1 MEHYVEPDPKFVKEI
16 INAGGKSLKKCF
28 QCATCSVVCP
38 LSPDKDP
45 FPRKEMIWAQW
56 GLKEKLL
63 ADPDIWLCH
72 QCNDCSAQCP
82 RGAKP
87 GEVLGALRAV
97 AIANYSFPSFF
108 GKLFHSPVFLPVLF
122 LIPVVLLGIYFS
134 IFGFHI
140 PEGEVVF
147 SNFIDHTH
155 VEIVGM
161 ALGAYVILAIL
172 IGLWR
177 YWRAITADKGRIINV
192 PIGLE
197 GKVEQTETFWGALI
211 PALIDIIFHNKFKE
225 CGEANYRYFAHLGV
239 FYGFILLGI
248 STLGAVV
255 YLLMGRELGL
265 PVTDPVKI
273 IGNVGAV
280 MLLAGCTWLV
290 YARIVKGDKFGVGS
304 YFDWYFLGILYLVGI
319 TGALTELARLL
330 QSTVAYWLYLVHL
343 VVVFALLI
351 YAPYSK
357 FAHLAYRAITMV
369 YERCYAS
376 ERTVKEA

>member
-1 MEHYVEPDPKFVKEI
+1 MEHYMEPDPKFVKDI
-16 INAGGKSLKKCF
+16 ITAGGKSLKKCF
-28 QCATCSVVCP
+28 QCATCSVMCP
-38 LSPDKDP
+38 LSPDKKP

-63 ADPDIWLCH
+63 SDPDIWLCH
-72 QCNDCSAQCP
+72 QCNDCSSYCP

-97 AIANYSFPSFF
+97 AIANYSFPSFIAKAF
-108 GKLFHSPVFLPVLF
+108 LNPVFLPLLF
-122 LIPVVLLGIYFS
+122 LVPIVLLGIYFS

-147 SNFIDHTH
+147 SHFIPHEH
-155 VEIVGM
+155 VEIAGFIV
-161 ALGAYVILAIL
+161 GAYVAVAIL

-177 YWRAITADKGRIINV
+177 YWRAITSGTGKVVYV
-192 PIGLE
+192 PLGD
-197 GKVEQTETFWGALI
+197 GKVEQTEGFWGALI
-211 PALIDIIFHNKFKE
+211 PTLIDIIFHNKFKE
-225 CGEANYRYFAHLGV
+225 CGEANYRYFAHFGV

-273 IGNVGAV
+273 IGNIGAV
-280 MLLAGCTWLV
+280 LLLGGCTWLV
-290 YARIVKGDKFGVGS
+290 YARIVKKDKFGFGS
-304 YFDWYFLGILYLVGI
+304 YFDWFFLGLLFLVGI
-319 TGALTELARLL
+319 TGALTELARLA
-330 QSTVAYWLYLVHL
+330 QSTAAYWLYMVHL
-343 VVVFALLI
+343 VVVFALLV

-369 YERCYAS
+369 YEKSGLREKA
-376 ERTVKEA
+376 